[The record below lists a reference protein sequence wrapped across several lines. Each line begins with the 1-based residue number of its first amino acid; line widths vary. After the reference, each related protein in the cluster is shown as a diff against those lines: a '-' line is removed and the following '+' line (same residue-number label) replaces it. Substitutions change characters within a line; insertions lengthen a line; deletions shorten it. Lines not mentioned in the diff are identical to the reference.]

1 MSDVGRHNNSSSSYY
16 QNLRLSHDIDVDL
29 CTGQDTTPNSM
40 KSTQERLQD
49 TTNRAANSAGRYVA
63 IDRKLEYQYL
73 TFSIVGQGRVAPR
86 PILSLQQTVSAMW
99 PVKRKWF
106 RLVS

>member
-16 QNLRLSHDIDVDL
+16 QNLRLSHGIDVDL

-49 TTNRAANSAGRYVA
+49 TTNRAANSAGRGSGSGSSKANTQSAADRVGNVA
-63 IDRKLEYQYL
+63 SKAGEKARN
-73 TFSIVGQGRVAPR
+73 
-86 PILSLQQTVSAMW
+86 AMG
-99 PVKRKWF
+99 PK
-106 RLVS
+106 